1 MNGSV
6 IIIRKV
12 SSKDFVKIYLTMSYS
27 NEEAY
32 DMLLILGECRGT
44 FSGAERLW
52 RERYPDRT
60 PHSRNVFSRL
70 AKRIRTK
77 GVIQPEHNKSRQIH
91 RPIRDEKTAEIL
103 ALVELNPHDSLR
115 RRERD
120 SGVSRD
126 IIWRIMR
133 ANKFHPYRMSVHQAL
148 KYDDFQ
154 QRLAFC
160 NWIRQQ
166 PPDFHLKILF
176 SDECTFK
183 SNGSN
188 NTWNCRYW
196 SQVNPHWL
204 REIDHQHVWKVNV
217 WCGIIGSQIVGPIFF
232 EENLNA
238 DRYSALIETDL
249 PILLENFPLQ
259 LRLDMWFQQDGCPSH
274 TSRVVRTILNAM
286 FPNKW
291 IGKYGPINYP
301 PRSPDL
307 TVLDYYFWGRIKD
320 LVYHERPTIRD
331 NMILRISEAIRS
343 LGADEILRATNSFQR
358 RVDMCIAENG
368 AHFEHFA

>member
-249 PILLENFPLQ
+249 P
-259 LRLDMWFQQDGCPSH
+259 S
-274 TSRVVRTILNAM
+274 
-286 FPNKW
+286 
-291 IGKYGPINYP
+291 Y
-301 PRSPDL
+301 
-307 TVLDYYFWGRIKD
+307 
-320 LVYHERPTIRD
+320 
-331 NMILRISEAIRS
+331 
-343 LGADEILRATNSFQR
+343 
-358 RVDMCIAENG
+358 
-368 AHFEHFA
+368 